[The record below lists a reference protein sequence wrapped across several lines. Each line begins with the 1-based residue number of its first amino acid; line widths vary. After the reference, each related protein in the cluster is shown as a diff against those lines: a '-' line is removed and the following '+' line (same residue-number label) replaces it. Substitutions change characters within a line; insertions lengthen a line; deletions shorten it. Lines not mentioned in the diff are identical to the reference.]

1 MPKKIK
7 LFLFLLIAISISNI
21 IKAQENLYTSYTTT
35 ERRAKLYD
43 NLIKT
48 SINKNFSLRLTDSTE
63 ENWEEAFSA
72 LELLEY
78 KSPWVDKKIITAFD
92 SIDNQSIYFQKALM
106 EIVYANYE
114 TGFAEQA
121 THLLNTTSDQKTFA
135 IAAEYIL
142 RLAHDSNTCN
152 FIIDLMKNKFPS
164 DSTANAIL
172 IMLQKRADEFKRLA
186 STNIDKHL
194 LTDLLNKKFLPG
206 EIVMYSFQRKNR
218 DYPGLVVVRNKEGV
232 FIKDSTGKIF
242 NVSQLA
248 RSINNLPC
256 YLSNGNTPQG
266 IFKMKGFGVSRGYFI
281 GPTPNVQLSM
291 PVEEKVSTFLGDSS
305 ITDTA
310 WQIDYYKNFLP
321 QSLKNYQPLY
331 QSYYAGSAGRTE
343 IIAHGTTIN
352 PEYYKTKPW
361 YPHTPSQ
368 GCLCAKE
375 IWNGKRMES
384 DQQKLVYALLAAGGA
399 YGYCVVV
406 EIDDKQAPV
415 TIEEIL
421 PLLKATTVK

>member
-1 MPKKIK
+1 
-7 LFLFLLIAISISNI
+7 
-21 IKAQENLYTSYTTT
+21 
-35 ERRAKLYD
+35 
-43 NLIKT
+43 
-48 SINKNFSLRLTDSTE
+48 
-63 ENWEEAFSA
+63 
-72 LELLEY
+72 
-78 KSPWVDKKIITAFD
+78 
-92 SIDNQSIYFQKALM
+92 
-106 EIVYANYE
+106 
-114 TGFAEQA
+114 
-121 THLLNTTSDQKTFA
+121 
-135 IAAEYIL
+135 
-142 RLAHDSNTCN
+142 
-152 FIIDLMKNKFPS
+152 
-164 DSTANAIL
+164 
-172 IMLQKRADEFKRLA
+172 MLQKRADEFKRPA

-194 LTDLLNKKFLPG
+194 LTDLLNKKFLRG

-218 DYPGLVVVRNKEGV
+218 DYPGLVVVRNKEGI

-242 NVSQLA
+242 SVSQLA
-248 RSINNLPC
+248 RSVNNLPC

-291 PVEEKVSTFLGDSS
+291 PVEEKLSTFLGDSS
-305 ITDTA
+305 ISDTT
-310 WQIDYYKNFLP
+310 WQVDYYEGLLP

-352 PEYYKTKPW
+352 PEYYKAKPW

-375 IWNGKRMES
+375 IWNGKRIES

-415 TIEEIL
+415 TVEEIL
-421 PLLKATTVK
+421 PLLLKATTIK